1 MENQG
6 ASSPGILILT
16 TSLSKPFMRLEKYV
30 TLLQE
35 LERHMEVR
43 EGELFQ
49 ACVPS
54 MVLCSGGRSQFASKM
69 ALQRNQGLGFKIYF
83 ICSSL
88 FSGF

>member
-43 EGELFQ
+43 EGKLYEGHVQSMGLCRKLPICLQTSFAEKFRKSFSFQ
-49 ACVPS
+49 
-54 MVLCSGGRSQFASKM
+54 
-69 ALQRNQGLGFKIYF
+69 IYWF
-83 ICSSL
+83 QSSL
-88 FSGF
+88 FPGF

>member
-43 EGELFQ
+43 EGELFKAHAQ
-49 ACVPS
+49 I
-54 MVLCSGGRSQFASKM
+54 MGLCS
-69 ALQRNQGLGFKIYF
+69 
-83 ICSSL
+83 
-88 FSGF
+88 